1 MRFCLNFGKP
11 EFRFKAATI
20 RTLPGLLLLMVL
32 ASCASE
38 GARNAELAAQEAAR
52 VAKEQESTSQAQAQ
66 ERVRAADLQRQRR
79 ALAAEQARLQAQL
92 EQQAAEEQA
101 RVEQEQRQREAT
113 ERRERERLAVAAEAA
128 QERQERLDRINAL
141 EQQIA
146 AIRSDISDD
155 EANIDLLQQAIV
167 VAEELLSALDT
178 EQAKYDDTDAEG
190 NPAQPLAKELI
201 AEIEA
206 RKDALISQIGA
217 Q

>member
-1 MRFCLNFGKP
+1 MKFCLNFRNP
-11 EFRFKAATI
+11 EFRFKKATI
-20 RTLPGLLLLMVL
+20 RTLPGLLLLMAL

-38 GARNAELAAQEAAR
+38 GARNAELAAQEAAQ
-52 VAKEQESTSQAQAQ
+52 VASEQEATRQAQAQ
-66 ERVRAADLQRQRR
+66 ERTRAADLERQRR

-92 EQQAAEEQA
+92 AQQAAEEQA
-101 RVEQEQRQREAT
+101 RVEQEQREREAA
-113 ERRERERLAVAAEAA
+113 ERQERERLAVAAEAA
-128 QERQERLDRINAL
+128 EERQERLDRINAL

-155 EANIDLLQQAIV
+155 EASIDLLQQAIV
-167 VAEELLSALDT
+167 VAEELLAALDT
-178 EQAKYDDTDAEG
+178 EEAKYDDTDTTG
-190 NPAQPLAKELI
+190 NTVQPLARELI